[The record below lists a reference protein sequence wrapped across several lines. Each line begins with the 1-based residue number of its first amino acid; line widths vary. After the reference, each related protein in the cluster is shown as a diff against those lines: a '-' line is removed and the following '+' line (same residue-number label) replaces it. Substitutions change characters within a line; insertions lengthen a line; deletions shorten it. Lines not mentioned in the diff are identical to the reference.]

1 MDDAY
6 LIELLRSDPERGFDE
21 LTRLY
26 SGLVYSVVRGKLAG
40 VCSEADIED
49 CAADTFSDFYLASG
63 SFNAERGSIRSLLA
77 VIARRRAVNLYRK
90 TVRERAHTACLDEL
104 DEPDTAPSPAEQAEN
119 AEEKRM
125 LLSEIAALGDVD
137 REIIIRKYYFAEST
151 RSIARRLKMKPSAVD
166 TRAHRA
172 VLKLKSKLG
181 GNSENR

>member
-1 MDDAY
+1 MDDAN

-49 CAADTFSDFYLASG
+49 CAADTFSDFYLASS

-119 AEEKRM
+119 A
-125 LLSEIAALGDVD
+125 EIAALGDVD